1 MYHSLLYQL
10 RGTRSTD
17 TLVAMNT
24 SVTQILFS
32 SILFNK
38 QNQISTLN
46 NWLILGFGKEIYK
59 MGLEHLEVS
68 GSKGLVKKKE
78 KKRKENQKITVM
90 GYIKGTQES
99 TQRASNDR
107 RWKKL
112 SNKNIDL
119 DCDPKLNRYL

>member
-1 MYHSLLYQL
+1 
-10 RGTRSTD
+10 
-17 TLVAMNT
+17 
-24 SVTQILFS
+24 
-32 SILFNK
+32 
-38 QNQISTLN
+38 
-46 NWLILGFGKEIYK
+46 

-68 GSKGLVKKKE
+68 ESKGLVKKKE

-90 GYIKGTQES
+90 GYIKSTQES

-112 SNKNIDL
+112 SNKKIDL